1 MYGLPQ
7 NIDLSFLKER
17 KLESVCFAAYQVN
30 LHFDNG
36 AMISIFGTFRHFII
50 GEDSA
55 GKTAQFP
62 LSSSNLMRLLTQ
74 TVTKVQSQ
82 ADGTL
87 ELAFSNNDTLV
98 IYDDTKQYESYHIKN
113 GERLIIV

>member
-7 NIDLSFLKER
+7 DIDLSFLKGR
-17 KLESVCFAAYQVN
+17 QLESICFAAYQVN

-50 GEDSA
+50 GENPG
-55 GKTAQFP
+55 GKAAQFF
-62 LSSSNLMRLLTQ
+62 LSGSNLMRLLTQ
-74 TVTKVQSQ
+74 TVKKVQRQ
-82 ADGTL
+82 TDGTL
-87 ELAFSNNDTLV
+87 ELAFSNDDNLL

-113 GERLIIV
+113 GERLIVV